1 MKLFTFHGGVHPLKE
16 QQAGKAAT
24 RSKPIREFVPQV
36 VYIPMDTHIG
46 APSAPCV
53 KKGDTVLMGQKI
65 ADAVGGIGI
74 PAHASVSGVVKEVGV
89 KQMLHNKPS
98 QYIAIENDGKDEW
111 APLTPLGDV
120 ETVPE
125 DKIVPAI
132 KEAGICGMGGAC
144 FPTHVKLNIPEGKYI
159 DTVIVN
165 GAECETFLTAD
176 HRLMLEQPEKIVKGL
191 RAAMRAVKAKR
202 GVIAIE
208 NNKPDAIESMR
219 KAASR
224 KENIEVAA
232 LKTKYPQ
239 GGEKQ
244 LIEAVL
250 KRQVPSGGLPMDAH
264 AVVINAGTSKAICE
278 AIEEGKPLISRIT
291 TVTGAVKEPD
301 NLLLRIGTP
310 VIDAVNACGG
320 YSETP
325 GKILFGGTMTGN
337 AMPSDDMPVTKANNG
352 IVVLTEKEAVL
363 PKEDPCIRC
372 ARCVDVCPIRL
383 KPNEL
388 KVKLSLGKLEEAKKM
403 HLEDCILCGA
413 CSYICPARRL
423 LTPAFKEGKE
433 TLAMMRRKKA

>member
-1 MKLFTFHGGVHPLKE
+1 MKLFTFRGGVHPLKE
-16 QQAGKAAT
+16 KQAGKTAT
-24 RSKPIREFVPQV
+24 CAKPVREFTAQV
-36 VYIPMDTHIG
+36 VYIPVDMHIG

-74 PAHASVSGVVKEVGV
+74 PVHASVSGVVKEVGTM
-89 KQMLHNKPS
+89 QMLRSMAS

-111 APLTPLGDV
+111 TELKPLGSV
-120 ETVPE
+120 ETVPQE
-125 DKIVPAI
+125 LIVPAI

-144 FPTHVKLNIPEGKYI
+144 FPTHAKLNIPEGKFI

-165 GAECETFLTAD
+165 GAECETYLTAD
-176 HRLMLEQPEKIVKGL
+176 HRLMLEEPEKVVKGL
-191 RAAMRAVKAKR
+191 IAAMRAVNAKR

-208 NNKPDAIESMR
+208 NNKLDAIASMQ
-219 KAASR
+219 KAASG
-224 KENIEVAA
+224 KANIEVAV

-244 LIEAVL
+244 LIDAVL
-250 KRQVPSGGLPMDAH
+250 GRQVPSGGLPMDAN
-264 AVVINAGTSKAICE
+264 AVVINVGTSKAVCE

-320 YSETP
+320 YAETP

-337 AMPSDDMPVTKANNG
+337 AIPSDNVPVTKANNG
-352 IVVLTEKEAVL
+352 IVVLTEKEAII

-372 ARCVDVCPIRL
+372 GRCVDVCPIYL

-388 KVKLSLGKLEEAKKM
+388 KVKLVLGRLEEAQKK

-423 LTPAFKEGKE
+423 LTPAFKEGKDK
-433 TLAMMRRKKA
+433 LAMMRRKKA